1 MGINLVTEFLDKY
14 EIDLA
19 SILKIIGIYTGN
31 IDLDMISEIENKIV
45 EIMNQ
50 ISEDGIVNAFTQL
63 KAL

>member
-45 EIMNQ
+45 EIMDQ